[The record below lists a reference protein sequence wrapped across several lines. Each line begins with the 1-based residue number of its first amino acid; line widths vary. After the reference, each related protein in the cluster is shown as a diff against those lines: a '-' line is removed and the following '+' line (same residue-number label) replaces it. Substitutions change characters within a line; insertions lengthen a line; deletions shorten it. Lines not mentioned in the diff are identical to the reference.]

1 MMSIWAG
8 STIRLGVRIKEMAGE
23 TPEEPDDAQSPVLG
37 SANGLGVLKEGWDEP
52 MSDEES
58 EELFGQPIPDFLDA
72 AIPFADADS

>member
-1 MMSIWAG
+1 
-8 STIRLGVRIKEMAGE
+8 MADE

-52 MSDEES
+52 MSDEEF

-72 AIPFADADS
+72 ASARSQPSGATAFTPNKNQ